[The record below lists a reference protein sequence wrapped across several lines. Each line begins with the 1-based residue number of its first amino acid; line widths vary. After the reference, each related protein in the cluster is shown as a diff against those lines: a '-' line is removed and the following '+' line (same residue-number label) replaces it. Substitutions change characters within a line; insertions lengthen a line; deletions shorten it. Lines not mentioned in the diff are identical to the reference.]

1 MSFVLNLWKEKRE
14 MGDTKCNKDGWVKK
28 KLGEVCEIIMG
39 QSPSSE
45 SYNYEE
51 NGLPFFQGCSD
62 FGLLYPNEKV
72 YCSSPN
78 KIAEAKDVLISVRAP
93 VGTLNIANKHCCI
106 GRGLAAIRCDNSS
119 MNYKFIYYFLEATR
133 PILEMLG
140 TGAVFKSINKKQLNE
155 HRIEVPSYKKQIAIV
170 SELDC
175 LNGIIEK
182 QKEQLKQLD
191 ELAQSIFY
199 DMFGDPVENEK
210 GWNKKKFKEFGT
222 IISGYAFQSG
232 SFVEEGIP
240 VLKIGNINSGQLS
253 LENVSYY
260 MEDKSLTKYEVYPN
274 DMVISLTGTV
284 GKDDYG
290 NVCILPN
297 TCQKYYLN
305 QRNAKLVTDKD
316 CEILFL
322 KFLFKDYKVKN
333 ELTRNSRGVR
343 QANISNKDIYDL
355 LLILPPL
362 PLQQAFASKIEA
374 IEHQKELI
382 KKSIAETE
390 TLFNSRMDYYFG

>member
-1 MSFVLNLWKEKRE
+1 

-28 KLGEVCEIIMG
+28 KLGEVLQVERG
-39 QSPSSE
+39 GSPRPISSFLTDSE
-45 SYNYEE
+45 DGINWIKISDAVDGNKYISQTKEKIKPEGMKKSRFVHKGDFILSNSMSFGKPYILQIDGCIHDGWLVLHDEK
-51 NGLPFFQGCSD
+51 NAFDKIWLYYYLGSPFVYREFQRM
-62 FGLLYPNEKV
+62 
-72 YCSSPN
+72 
-78 KIAEAKDVLISVRAP
+78 AEGGVVNNL
-93 VGTLNIANKHCCI
+93 
-106 GRGLAAIRCDNSS
+106 NSS
-119 MNYKFIYYFLEATR
+119 LVRNLKIVIPPLSE
-133 PILEMLG
+133 
-140 TGAVFKSINKKQLNE
+140 QQ
-155 HRIEVPSYKKQIAIV
+155 HIV

-322 KFLFKDYKVKN
+322 KFLFKDYK
-333 ELTRNSRGVR
+333 
-343 QANISNKDIYDL
+343 
-355 LLILPPL
+355 P
-362 PLQQAFASKIEA
+362 
-374 IEHQKELI
+374 
-382 KKSIAETE
+382 
-390 TLFNSRMDYYFG
+390 